1 MVSAAFIIALGYGL
15 IAPLIPQFARSF
27 DVSLA
32 AASAVVSVFAGS
44 RLIFAPV
51 SGRLI
56 DRFTERSTYL
66 VGLVVV
72 GVSTGL
78 VAFAQNYHT
87 VLILRGIAGLGSTMF
102 TISAMGLI
110 VKLAPPDIRGRANS
124 VYASAFLI
132 GNIIGPVIGA
142 ALSVLGMRIPFVIY
156 GGAVLLAAL
165 LVWHLMPAHSPA
177 LEDAEH
183 EQKRPLRFR
192 DVMKLSSYR
201 AVLVSGFYNGW
212 SNIGVRVA
220 TLPLFASAIFAHGS
234 SVSALAIAA
243 FAAGNAIVM
252 QFSGSLADRHG
263 RKPLIVSGLV
273 VNGFFTVSLGLTH
286 TVPALLITSALA
298 GAGAGLFNPAQQSV
312 IGDVIGKER
321 SGGKVLANFQM
332 AQDLGAITGPI
343 VVGLLAE
350 NWGFSTGFIL
360 CGAISLLAVVMWIVG
375 KETAPSKVR
384 DLNSLFSR

>member
-201 AVLVSGFYNGW
+201 ARSEE
-212 SNIGVRVA
+212 
-220 TLPLFASAIFAHGS
+220 H
-234 SVSALAIAA
+234 
-243 FAAGNAIVM
+243 
-252 QFSGSLADRHG
+252 
-263 RKPLIVSGLV
+263 
-273 VNGFFTVSLGLTH
+273 
-286 TVPALLITSALA
+286 
-298 GAGAGLFNPAQQSV
+298 
-312 IGDVIGKER
+312 DV
-321 SGGKVLANFQM
+321 
-332 AQDLGAITGPI
+332 
-343 VVGLLAE
+343 
-350 NWGFSTGFIL
+350 
-360 CGAISLLAVVMWIVG
+360 
-375 KETAPSKVR
+375 
-384 DLNSLFSR
+384 